1 MIKRRKNYLPSLV
14 LIIILWGLLGALI
27 YWMEPE
33 LVKDVVIPGLYLP
46 FFLLFF
52 PASFLTMA
60 LVLGN
65 SRKGLLISLG
75 ITIGLILRVYR
86 LDNWLNY
93 ILILGLMLAVDRYY
107 SA

>member
-1 MIKRRKNYLPSLV
+1 
-14 LIIILWGLLGALI
+14 LWGLLGALI
-27 YWMEPE
+27 YWVEPE
-33 LVKDVVIPGLYLP
+33 LIKDIVIPGLYLP

-52 PASFLTMA
+52 PASLLTLA
-60 LVLGN
+60 LLLNN

-93 ILILGLMLAVDRYY
+93 ILILGLMLAIDRYL
-107 SA
+107 SS

>member
-1 MIKRRKNYLPSLV
+1 MVKRRKNYLPGLV
-14 LIIILWGLLGALI
+14 LVIVLWGLLGVLI
-27 YWMEPE
+27 YWVEPE
-33 LVKDVVIPGLYLP
+33 LIKDIVIPGLYLP

-52 PASFLTMA
+52 PASLLTLA
-60 LVLGN
+60 LLLNN

-93 ILILGLMLAVDRYY
+93 ILILGLMLAIDRYL
-107 SA
+107 SS

>member
-1 MIKRRKNYLPSLV
+1 MVKRRKNHLPGLV
-14 LIIILWGLLGALI
+14 LVIVLWGLLGVLI
-27 YWMEPE
+27 YWVEPE
-33 LVKDVVIPGLYLP
+33 LIKDIVIPGLYLP

-52 PASFLTMA
+52 PASLLTLA
-60 LVLGN
+60 LLLNN

-93 ILILGLMLAVDRYY
+93 ILILGLMLAIDRYL
-107 SA
+107 SS